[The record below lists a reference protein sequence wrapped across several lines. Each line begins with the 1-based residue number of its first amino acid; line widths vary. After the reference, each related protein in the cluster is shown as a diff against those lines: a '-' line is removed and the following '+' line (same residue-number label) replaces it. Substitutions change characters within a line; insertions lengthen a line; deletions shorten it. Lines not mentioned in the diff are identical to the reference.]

1 MLPMIR
7 DVERW
12 REFEAAW
19 VASQKPDYAENLR
32 LVEGMYQLARSLG
45 KFTAKDALEGIEKNI
60 RLAAVLHH
68 VRRTP

>member
-1 MLPMIR
+1 MIR

-19 VASQKPDYAENLR
+19 VASQKPDHAENLR
-32 LVEGMYQLARSLG
+32 LVDGMYQLARSLG
-45 KFTAKDALEGIEKNI
+45 KFTAEDALEGIEKNI